1 MEKKKHKSS
10 KKIASSATEP
20 AHQKSVNHNPALLQP
35 QHAYS
40 FLNAQS
46 YMEEMSHQNRLPSKS
61 YELHTQNHSLAQKHS
76 DSTVIGTGTSSTKSK
91 HKKSAKKVAQ

>member
-46 YMEEMSHQNRLPSKS
+46 YMEEMSH
-61 YELHTQNHSLAQKHS
+61 
-76 DSTVIGTGTSSTKSK
+76 
-91 HKKSAKKVAQ
+91 